1 VLYGADAVKE
11 QQLYKLAKVAK
22 AAAEVAKAA
31 AKAAKKAAKAAE
43 QEAAKKSAKA
53 AKKAAKAAEQEAAKK
68 AKAAKKAAKDAVKK
82 GQKRKHKVWSASRR
96 LDQPARRTG
105 TKYKKTLE
113 PVAVFRV
120 ITGGALQAIGKF
132 DSMAEASA
140 AAGILGGAAKNG
152 QGTARGHGLP
162 TTTTWYAPSSRGP
175 PQRSLPRSLPLP

>member
-1 VLYGADAVKE
+1 VKE

-31 AKAAKKAAKAAE
+31 
-43 QEAAKKSAKA
+43 AKA

-96 LDQPARRTG
+96 LGQPARRTG

-152 QGTARGHGLP
+152 QGTACLQLQRGMHPAPEARLKEAFQGYCLFLRGVLLLYLHVP
-162 TTTTWYAPSSRGP
+162 TWGCHHRCRHQSEA
-175 PQRSLPRSLPLP
+175 